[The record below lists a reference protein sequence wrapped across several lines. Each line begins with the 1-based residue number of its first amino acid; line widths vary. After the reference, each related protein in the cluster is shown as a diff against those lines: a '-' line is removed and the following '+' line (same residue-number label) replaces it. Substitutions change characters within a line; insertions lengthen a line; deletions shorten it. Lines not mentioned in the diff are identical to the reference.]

1 MDESNSDDF
10 SFDAR
15 TTSQQFQQR
24 LLAAQQSS
32 TERQIKESIES
43 RHADPQDSNQVP
55 LEEQRQIL
63 HDQVLELE
71 KEVAKLRENL
81 MIQRQRREK
90 EASVVK
96 MTPEQ
101 RAQLQDDQEQVE
113 EPIDLDVVF
122 DYLIRIA
129 SAPLPSNAADM
140 SASDFIQSHDE
151 LRERAMQDPKVRSQI
166 DFAHIEFTKTSNK
179 IQHLPDGSGTVRHC
193 ELCGSIYGQQFT
205 VTFNIREDQL
215 CIENLKLEV
224 DVETQF
230 ELCTLLTRI
239 EQECNLLAFFRLL
252 VHYGRLVDDR
262 RTLFQHLH
270 ELYSPKITVEST
282 ESNTLKLYREQDHQV
297 RLIWELNILSM
308 DISINI
314 CEQVIPNIRM
324 ETYTT
329 GSQISAERQELYNRI
344 PDSFARLLSI
354 KGALAATQIMIDAVF
369 GLNR

>member
-1 MDESNSDDF
+1 MDENNSEDF

-43 RHADPQDSNQVP
+43 RNADPQENNQVP
-55 LEEQRQIL
+55 LEEQRRTLSQ
-63 HDQVLELE
+63 QVKELE
-71 KEVAKLRENL
+71 KEVAKLRYDL
-81 MIQRQRREK
+81 KIQRQRREK

-101 RAQLQDDQEQVE
+101 RAQLLDEQEEQVDDSM
-113 EPIDLDVVF
+113 DLDVIF

-129 SAPLPSNAADM
+129 SAPLPSNAADI
-140 SASDFIQSHDE
+140 SASDFIQSHAE
-151 LRERAMQDPKVRSQI
+151 LRERAMQDPEVRSQI

-179 IQHLPDGSGTVRHC
+179 IEYSDGSAGTVRHC
-193 ELCGSIYGQQFT
+193 ELCGSAYSQQFT
-205 VTFNIREDQL
+205 VTFTIREDQL
-215 CIENLKLEV
+215 CIENLKIEV

-239 EQECNLLAFFRLL
+239 EEECNLLGFFRLL

-262 RTLFQHLH
+262 RKLFQHLH
-270 ELYSPKITVEST
+270 ELYSSAISVEDIG
-282 ESNTLKLYREQDHQV
+282 SNTLKFYSAQDHEV
-297 RLIWELNILSM
+297 RLIWDINTLSM
-308 DISINI
+308 DVSINI

-324 ETYTT
+324 EAYTT
-329 GSQISAERQELYNRI
+329 GSPEREELYTRI
-344 PDSFARLLSI
+344 PGNFARLVSM
-354 KGALAATQIMIDAVF
+354 KGTVAAARIMLDAVF
-369 GLNR
+369 GLK